1 MSDLQLIIKY
11 ENDNTES
18 KLFFQ
23 AGESLLLLCQKADI
37 PISLNCGGKGICGK
51 CKVRFLK
58 GAPMPGATERRW
70 LSPDELRMGY
80 RLACLVKLNADCEIL
95 LPRQKE
101 MDAVGE
107 TWNIYWKAES
117 QTERSCFVTTDI
129 GTTTVVM
136 EKRRISDGSVID
148 VYKAVNAQK
157 CYGADVISRMEASM
171 NGNREDLSYLIKEQI
186 QEGFA
191 TLGTDDISFMVVAA
205 NTTMVHLLMGYD
217 VSSLSK
223 APFIPKTLDEIKTD
237 IAGIPT
243 YIMPGFSAFVGG
255 DIFSGLL
262 ALGMK
267 DADLTSDRPFERS
280 RDKLILLLDLGTN
293 AEMALIRDN
302 RLVATSAAAGSAFDS
317 IADVGIYGADIIS
330 FLYRLLQEKKIDDH
344 GTLQGEWFEQGVPY
358 VVDADKIL
366 NSDMNSDSNPGNE
379 RDAAVKSDV
388 NPGNER
394 DAAVKSDVNL
404 GNERDVAVKPDVEN
418 GRDTDAVYITQDH
431 IRQMQLAKAAVRCG
445 IDYLVEKFGCTMQ
458 EIDHVYLAGGFGY
471 YLDVEAAFGVGLLP
485 DAFKGKTTACGNTA
499 LSGAALYGY
508 SKIKRNSSN
517 ETDDMIDER
526 INCQMESIIDADNRT
541 NKKEEEK
548 TDKEI
553 DDASGKGIVDE
564 KEKKMNDI
572 IKSYVNLDKTLI
584 NLANEPDFSE
594 RYISYLDFET

>member
-23 AGESLLLLCQKADI
+23 AGESLLLLCQKAGI
-37 PISLNCGGKGICGK
+37 ALTLNCGGKGICGK

-129 GTTTVVM
+129 GTTTLVM
-136 EKRRISDGSVID
+136 EKRRISDGSVLD

-217 VSSLSK
+217 VSTLSK
-223 APFIPKTLDEIKTD
+223 APFIPKSLDEIKTD

-243 YIMPGFSAFVGG
+243 YIMPGFSTFVGG

-330 FLYRLLQEKKIDDH
+330 FLYHLLQEKKIDEH

-358 VVDADKIL
+358 VVDEDKNRETDL
-366 NSDMNSDSNPGNE
+366 ESGVGNGWN
-379 RDAAVKSDV
+379 AKSDV
-388 NPGNER
+388 KEEN
-394 DAAVKSDVNL
+394 DSVSD
-404 GNERDVAVKPDVEN
+404 K
-418 GRDTDAVYITQDH
+418 VYITQKH

-458 EIDHVYLAGGFGY
+458 EIVHVYLAGGFGY

-485 DAFKGKTTACGNTA
+485 EAFKGKTTACGNTA
-499 LSGAALYGY
+499 LSGAAWYGY
-508 SKIKRNSSN
+508 SKIMRNSDNGTVVNSKDQ
-517 ETDDMIDER
+517 TDCGISEKNKTKID
-526 INCQMESIIDADNRT
+526 
-541 NKKEEEK
+541 
-548 TDKEI
+548 
-553 DDASGKGIVDE
+553 
-564 KEKKMNDI
+564 DI
-572 IKSYVNLDKTLI
+572 IKNYVNLDKTLI

-594 RYISYLDFET
+594 RYISYLDFEIK

>member
-23 AGESLLLLCQKADI
+23 AGESLLLLCQKAGI
-37 PISLNCGGKGICGK
+37 ALSLNCGGKGICGK

-107 TWNIYWKAES
+107 TLDICWKAES
-117 QTERSCFVTTDI
+117 QTEHSCFVTTDI
-129 GTTTVVM
+129 GTTTLVM
-136 EKRRISDGSVID
+136 EKRRITDGSVID
-148 VYKAVNAQK
+148 VYKAINAQK
-157 CYGADVISRMEASM
+157 CFGADVISRMEASM

-223 APFIPKTLDEIKTD
+223 APFLPKTLDEIETD

-267 DADLTSDRPFERS
+267 DADLTSDRPIDRS
-280 RDKLILLLDLGTN
+280 HDKLILLLDLGTN
-293 AEMALIRDN
+293 AEMALIRNN
-302 RLVATSAAAGSAFDS
+302 RMVATSAAAGSAFDS
-317 IADVGIYGADIIS
+317 IADVGIYGADVIS
-330 FLYRLLQEKKIDDH
+330 FLYRLLQEKKIDEH
-344 GTLQGEWFEQGVPY
+344 GTLQGEWFEKGVPY
-358 VVDADKIL
+358 VVDEDK
-366 NSDMNSDSNPGNE
+366 NPETDLESGVGNGWN
-379 RDAAVKSDV
+379 AKSDV
-388 NPGNER
+388 KEET
-394 DAAVKSDVNL
+394 ASVSDI
-404 GNERDVAVKPDVEN
+404 
-418 GRDTDAVYITQDH
+418 VYITQKH

-458 EIDHVYLAGGFGY
+458 EINHVYVAGGFGY

-499 LSGAALYGY
+499 LSGAAWYGY

-526 INCQMESIIDADNRT
+526 IDCQMESIIDADIRT

-553 DDASGKGIVDE
+553 DDASGKGSGDK

-572 IKSYVNLDKTLI
+572 IKGYVNIEKTLI

-594 RYISYLDFET
+594 RYISYLDFEIK